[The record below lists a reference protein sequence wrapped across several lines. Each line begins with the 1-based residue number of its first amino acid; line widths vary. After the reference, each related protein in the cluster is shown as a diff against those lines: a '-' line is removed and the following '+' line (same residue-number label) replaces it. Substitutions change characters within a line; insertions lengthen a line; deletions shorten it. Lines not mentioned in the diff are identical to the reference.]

1 MTFLLNILL
10 RLKPRQNFSEKRGTW
25 ETTVDNTAL
34 ENKQN
39 IKYLA
44 ETGLELL
51 N

>member
-10 RLKPRQNFSEKRGTW
+10 RLKLRQNFSEKHETW

-51 N
+51 K